1 VSLVP
6 GRHHSVAVGGI
17 IHESLGYIIWLQT
30 GDFAGIG
37 KAGHGRPSD
46 PKSNYNF
53 AARKINNTRH
63 DEISF

>member
-1 VSLVP
+1 
-6 GRHHSVAVGGI
+6 VGGI
-17 IHESLGYIIWLQT
+17 IEESLGYITWLQT

-53 AARKINNTRH
+53 AARKINNTPH